1 MMECVAKI
9 STVKGTLAKNLV
21 MKSHVVIVKSRSI
34 RVSDGRKGSQRLFYN
49 IGIRRG
55 ISGNNIQIFSHFLC
69 LIAHK
74 GFAEVCI

>member
-34 RVSDGRKGSQRLFYN
+34 RVSERRKGPKRPFCN

-55 ISGNNIQIFSHFLC
+55 ISRQYHVDFLSFP
-69 LIAHK
+69 L
-74 GFAEVCI
+74 FNST